1 MMICADIDECARGT
15 DNCDP
20 NADCRNTQGS
30 FQCVCRE
37 GYEGNGRICA
47 GTGKLTLLAINDS

>member
-1 MMICADIDECARGT
+1 MFDTDIDECSRGT
-15 DNCDP
+15 DNCDL

-37 GYEGNGRICA
+37 GYEGNGVTCR
-47 GTGKLTLLAINDS
+47 GEH